1 MGLEN
6 VSNSLKMINDYLLF
20 GLIWFTFAPIFIY
33 PPSGAIKCK
42 IFNEDFNNFSS
53 SIDLNFSTKPCGFF
67 TLILLGEINEIYDW
81 LTLFSYSSFE

>member
-42 IFNEDFNNFSS
+42 ILIEDFNNISS
-53 SIDLNFSTKPCGFF
+53 SIGLNFPTNLADF
-67 TLILLGEINEIYDW
+67 
-81 LTLFSYSSFE
+81 